1 MVSSPCLP
9 YKTHPVS
16 EKNKKISD
24 VHIQKIK
31 KIFVSPDTCDVNYK
45 YIFTIWA
52 PFVFPKHVDTIRM
65 LIYSEGMLDEF
76 AVHVMKTLMSEMSAA
91 TADGMPDHK
100 TRIQALKEA
109 RAFVKDLLPRLNSE
123 DRDKFSKAMSQEMEN
138 KLNLIQIEEEKLERL
153 HAPPSISS

>member
-1 MVSSPCLP
+1 M
-9 YKTHPVS
+9 
-16 EKNKKISD
+16 
-24 VHIQKIK
+24 
-31 KIFVSPDTCDVNYK
+31 
-45 YIFTIWA
+45 YIHDLDSLCHYIDI
-52 PFVFPKHVDTIRM
+52 PSM

>member
-9 YKTHPVS
+9 YTVS
-16 EKNKKISD
+16 EKN
-24 VHIQKIK
+24 K

-52 PFVFPKHVDTIRM
+52 PCAKHVDTIRM
-65 LIYSEGMLDEF
+65 LIYSEGMLYEF